1 MKSQA
6 SPTKY
11 FRLILSLLQVLC
23 ILNRQV
29 LYCNFAVNFEIQFAE
44 ISVFFKVVGTP
55 TEETWTGVTQLPN
68 YKPHRLVLHRPR
80 RLATVFPRLNDIP
93 HAESLAT
100 QFLQVCG
107 FLP

>member
-1 MKSQA
+1 MS
-6 SPTKY
+6 
-11 FRLILSLLQVLC
+11 
-23 ILNRQV
+23 
-29 LYCNFAVNFEIQFAE
+29 
-44 ISVFFKVVGTP
+44 FKVVGTP

-107 FLP
+107 GMCAFT